1 MEKFEA
7 YQLINGFVSDCTKW
21 NNGEQTIMVKAF
33 SKAEEALKNEINIT
47 FTDDEIDLLC
57 HAVISSVVD
66 TSKGLQDR
74 LYRLLVT
81 HRHEDA
87 Q

>member
-1 MEKFEA
+1 MKKFIA
-7 YQLINGFVSDCTKW
+7 YQVINGFVNDCTKW
-21 NNGEQTIMVKAF
+21 NDGKQTIIIKAF

-57 HAVISSVVD
+57 HAVISSVVE

-74 LYRLLVT
+74 LYKLLMT
-81 HRHEDA
+81 HNHKHA